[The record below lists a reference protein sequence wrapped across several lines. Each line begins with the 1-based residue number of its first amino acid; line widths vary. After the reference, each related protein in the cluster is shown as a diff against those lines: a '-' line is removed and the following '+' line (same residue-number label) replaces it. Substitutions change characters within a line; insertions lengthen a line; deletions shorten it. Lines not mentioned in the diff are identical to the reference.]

1 MLLGGFFWGGG
12 CHAEG
17 SPRAGKDSASPWV
30 DSVVPRLRELLVLED
45 TAALQMEVGVLVRDF
60 PDVR

>member
-1 MLLGGFFWGGG
+1 
-12 CHAEG
+12 
-17 SPRAGKDSASPWV
+17 
-30 DSVVPRLRELLVLED
+30 VVPRLRELLVLED